1 VIKKTV
7 GNETNYCLVEMIDE
21 KLENMEKV
29 RKRRGGI
36 VSKEQHPIYSAQ
48 LLKPEKGSFQQLEY
62 IYI

>member
-29 RKRRGGI
+29 GKRRGGI
-36 VSKEQHPIYSAQ
+36 GRKKQYPGLAQ
-48 LLKPEKGSFQQLEY
+48 LL
-62 IYI
+62 